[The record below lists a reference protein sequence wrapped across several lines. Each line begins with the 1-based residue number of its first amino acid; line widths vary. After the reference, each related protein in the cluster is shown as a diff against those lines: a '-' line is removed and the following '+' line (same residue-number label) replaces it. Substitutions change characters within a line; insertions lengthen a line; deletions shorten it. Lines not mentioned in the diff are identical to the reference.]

1 MVTFDKQKIASALQD
16 FYNATGIDM
25 DLLRADFSPVDRSRS
40 QNNCY
45 CSLIQGC
52 SKGRDAC
59 RKSDIALLEACKER
73 GSLSMHVCHAGL
85 LDAAIPIHYNSE
97 IIGYIIFG
105 RMKPD
110 TDFSSIESY
119 IKKLGIEPEEA
130 AKAFSDIPFY
140 DEEKIRSVSNIATL
154 LVKYILLENLL
165 ISPTSGITEKAA
177 AFIRENLQKDLSI
190 QSVSR
195 ATNISKS
202 VLYKAFHSRYG
213 CTVGAY
219 INEARVE
226 RSLEYLLKTNL
237 SMEEISQK
245 VGFSSGSYYSKTFKK
260 QLGISPLQYRKNPP
274 DENPRR

>member
-1 MVTFDKQKIASALQD
+1 MVTFDKQKIALALQD

-25 DLLRADFSPVDRSRS
+25 DLLRSDFSPVDRSRS
-40 QNNCY
+40 HNNCY

-52 SKGRDAC
+52 PKGKEAC
-59 RKSDIALLEACKER
+59 RKSDIALLEACKAS
-73 GSLSMHVCHAGL
+73 GKLSMHVCHAGL
-85 LDAAIPIHYNSE
+85 LDAALPIHYNDE
-97 IIGYIIFG
+97 IIGYIVFG

-110 TDFSSIESY
+110 TDFAALARYIE
-119 IKKLGIEPEEA
+119 KLGVDVPEA
-130 AKAFSDIPFY
+130 DKAFSDIPFY
-140 DEEKIRSVSNIATL
+140 DEEKIRSVSNIASL

-165 ISPTSGITEKAA
+165 IPPAGGITEKAA
-177 AFIRENLQKDLSI
+177 AFIGENLDKDLSI

-237 SMEEISQK
+237 PMEEIAQK

-260 QLGISPLQYRKNPP
+260 QMGISPLQYRKNHHGN
-274 DENPRR
+274 D